1 MSEPKASGQFSRWGP
16 GGIQR
21 ASDATRV
28 SLQAAKTGLP
38 AAQNASDGSPRAAAG
53 GGGTPPADRE
63 AGAAHVLA
71 CHDLVK
77 TYGLRRVV
85 DDVSVRVES
94 GEVVGLLGP
103 NGAGKTT
110 TFRMIVG
117 LIQPDHGTVALDER
131 NLTGLAMHRRAR
143 SGIGYL
149 PQEPSIF
156 RGLSVEEN
164 VLAILEAAP
173 PRGRRE
179 RRERA
184 EALLEEFGLTERRR
198 NLGHSL
204 SGGERR
210 RAEIARALAPDPRFL
225 LLDEPFAA
233 IDPIAVSELQRIVG
247 GLRERGLGVL
257 VTDHSVRETLRVTD
271 RAYII
276 EEGRILFEGTPAELV
291 HSPEVRRAYLGE
303 DFDWQ

>member
-1 MSEPKASGQFSRWGP
+1 MSVSGP
-16 GGIQR
+16 GP
-21 ASDATRV
+21 S
-28 SLQAAKTGLP
+28 
-38 AAQNASDGSPRAAAG
+38 AAQGTGEGTAEIVTGAAG
-53 GGGTPPADRE
+53 APAKDRE
-63 AGAAHVLA
+63 PGAAHVLA

-77 TYGLRRVV
+77 TYGMRRVV
-85 DDVSVRVES
+85 DEVTVRVES

-117 LIQPDHGTVALDER
+117 LIQPDQGTVSLDER

-156 RGLSVEEN
+156 RGLTVEEN
-164 VLAILEAAP
+164 VLAILEQL
-173 PRGRRE
+173 PRMGRRE

-184 EALLEEFGLTERRR
+184 GALLAEFGLTERRR

-247 GLRERGLGVL
+247 GLRDRGLGVL

-291 HSPEVRRAYLGE
+291 RSAEVRRAYLGE

>member
-1 MSEPKASGQFSRWGP
+1 MSVSPGSKQANGVLKVRGLKAGLEPRDVKSGD
-16 GGIQR
+16 R
-21 ASDATRV
+21 ASD
-28 SLQAAKTGLP
+28 
-38 AAQNASDGSPRAAAG
+38 G
-53 GGGTPPADRE
+53 G
-63 AGAAHVLA
+63 HMLA

-77 TYGLRRVV
+77 IYGQRRVV
-85 DDVSVRVES
+85 DEVAIQVKS

-110 TFRMIVG
+110 TFHMMVG
-117 LIQPDHGTVALDER
+117 LIRPDEGSVSLDQQE
-131 NLTGLAMHRRAR
+131 LTGLPMHQRAR

-156 RGLSVEEN
+156 RGLTVEEN
-164 VLAILEAAP
+164 LLAILEHV
-173 PRGRRE
+173 PRLGRRE

-184 EALLEEFGLTERRR
+184 AKLLADFGLSERRH

-210 RAEIARALAPDPRFL
+210 RAEIARALAPEPRFL

-247 GLRERGLGVL
+247 RLRDGGLGVL

-276 EEGRILFEGTPAELV
+276 EDGRILFEGTPAELV
-291 HSPEVRRAYLGE
+291 KSTEVRRAYLGE
-303 DFDWQ
+303 DFEWR

>member
-1 MSEPKASGQFSRWGP
+1 MSVSGP
-16 GGIQR
+16 
-21 ASDATRV
+21 
-28 SLQAAKTGLP
+28 GLP
-38 AAQNASDGSPRAAAG
+38 AGQSAPEGSPQVAAAPAE
-53 GGGTPPADRE
+53 PPATDRE
-63 AGAAHVLA
+63 TGAAHVLA

-77 TYGLRRVV
+77 TYGMRRVV

-117 LIQPDHGTVALDER
+117 LIQPDHGIVSLDER

-156 RGLSVEEN
+156 RGLTVEEN
-164 VLAILEAAP
+164 VLAILEAV
-173 PRGRRE
+173 PRMGRRE

-184 EALLEEFGLTERRR
+184 AALLEEFGLTERRR

-247 GLRERGLGVL
+247 GLRDRGLGVL

-276 EEGRILFEGTPAELV
+276 EEGRILFEGTPGELV
-291 HSPEVRRAYLGE
+291 RSAEVRRAYLGE

>member
-1 MSEPKASGQFSRWGP
+1 MTESAP
-16 GGIQR
+16 GLTAAQ
-21 ASDATRV
+21 DAADGSPRV
-28 SLQAAKTGLP
+28 AARGDGLP
-38 AAQNASDGSPRAAAG
+38 AADP
-53 GGGTPPADRE
+53 E

-77 TYGLRRVV
+77 TYGMRRVV
-85 DDVSVRVES
+85 DEVTVRVES

-117 LIQPDHGTVALDER
+117 LIQPDHGTVSLDER

-156 RGLSVEEN
+156 RGLTVEEN
-164 VLAILEAAP
+164 VLAILEAV
-173 PRGRRE
+173 PRMGRRE

-184 EALLEEFGLTERRR
+184 GALLAEFGLTERRR

-247 GLRERGLGVL
+247 SLRDRGLGVL

-291 HSPEVRRAYLGE
+291 RSPEVRRAYLGE

>member
-1 MSEPKASGQFSRWGP
+1 MSVSGP
-16 GGIQR
+16 GP
-21 ASDATRV
+21 S
-28 SLQAAKTGLP
+28 
-38 AAQNASDGSPRAAAG
+38 AAQSTGEGAAEIVTGAAG
-53 GGGTPPADRE
+53 APARDRE
-63 AGAAHVLA
+63 PGAEHVLA

-77 TYGLRRVV
+77 TYGMRRVV
-85 DDVSVRVES
+85 DEVTVRVES

-117 LIQPDHGTVALDER
+117 LIQPDQGTVSLDER

-156 RGLSVEEN
+156 RGLTVEEN
-164 VLAILEAAP
+164 VLAILEQL
-173 PRGRRE
+173 PRMGRRE

-184 EALLEEFGLTERRR
+184 GALLAEFGLTERRR

-210 RAEIARALAPDPRFL
+210 RAEIARALAPEPRFL

-247 GLRERGLGVL
+247 SLRDRGLGVL

-291 HSPEVRRAYLGE
+291 RSAEVRRAYLGE

>member
-1 MSEPKASGQFSRWGP
+1 MTVSAP
-16 GGIQR
+16 GL
-21 ASDATRV
+21 S
-28 SLQAAKTGLP
+28 AAESAK
-38 AAQNASDGSPRAAAG
+38 DGSPGVAAD
-53 GGGTPPADRE
+53 GGGTPPTDRE

-77 TYGLRRVV
+77 TYGMRRVV

-117 LIQPDHGTVALDER
+117 LIQPDHGDVSLDER

-156 RGLSVEEN
+156 RGLTVEEN
-164 VLAILEAAP
+164 VLAILEAV
-173 PRGRRE
+173 PRMGRRE

-184 EALLEEFGLTERRR
+184 AVLLEEFGLTERRR

-247 GLRERGLGVL
+247 GLRDRGLGVL

-291 HSPEVRRAYLGE
+291 RSPEVRRAYLGE

>member
-1 MSEPKASGQFSRWGP
+1 MTESAP
-16 GGIQR
+16 
-21 ASDATRV
+21 
-28 SLQAAKTGLP
+28 GLP
-38 AAQNASDGSPRAAAG
+38 AAQDAADGSPRVAARG
-53 GGGTPPADRE
+53 DEPPAADPE

-77 TYGLRRVV
+77 TYGMRRVV
-85 DDVSVRVES
+85 DEVTVRVES

-117 LIQPDHGTVALDER
+117 LIQPDHGTVLLDER

-156 RGLSVEEN
+156 RGLTVEEN
-164 VLAILEAAP
+164 VLAILEAV
-173 PRGRRE
+173 PRMGRRE

-184 EALLEEFGLTERRR
+184 GALLAEFGLTERRR

-247 GLRERGLGVL
+247 SLRDRGLGVL

-291 HSPEVRRAYLGE
+291 RSPEVRRAYLGE

>member
-1 MSEPKASGQFSRWGP
+1 MS
-16 GGIQR
+16 
-21 ASDATRV
+21 V
-28 SLQAAKTGLP
+28 SQTELP
-38 AAQNASDGSPRAAAG
+38 AAESAGEGSAEAVARATEA
-53 GGGTPPADRE
+53 PPKARE
-63 AGAAHVLA
+63 PGAAHVLA

-77 TYGLRRVV
+77 TYGMRRVV
-85 DDVSVRVES
+85 DEVTVRVAS

-110 TFRMIVG
+110 TFRMMVG
-117 LIQPDHGTVALDER
+117 LIQPDQGTVALDER

-156 RGLSVEEN
+156 RGLTVEEN
-164 VLAILEAAP
+164 VLAILEQV
-173 PRGRRE
+173 PRMGRRE

-184 EALLEEFGLTERRR
+184 RALLAEFGLTERRR

-247 GLRERGLGVL
+247 SLRDRGLGVL

-276 EEGRILFEGTPAELV
+276 EEGRILFEGTPTELV
-291 HSPEVRRAYLGE
+291 RSPEVRRAYLGE

>member
-1 MSEPKASGQFSRWGP
+1 MSSSAVAE
-16 GGIQR
+16 
-21 ASDATRV
+21 
-28 SLQAAKTGLP
+28 
-38 AAQNASDGSPRAAAG
+38 
-53 GGGTPPADRE
+53 RE
-63 AGAAHVLA
+63 AGSAPAAGATSAAGRPGRGQADLAGQRVLA

-77 TYGLRRVV
+77 AYGARRVV
-85 DDVSVRVES
+85 DEVTIRVAS

-110 TFRMIVG
+110 TFYMMVG
-117 LIQPDHGTVALDER
+117 LVQPDEGSVSLDER
-131 NLTGLAMHRRAR
+131 DLTGLPMHRRAR
-143 SGIGYL
+143 AGIGYL

-156 RGLSVEEN
+156 RGLTVEEN
-164 VLAILEAAP
+164 VLAILEHV
-173 PRGRRE
+173 PRLSRRG

-184 EALLEEFGLTERRR
+184 EALLADFGLSDRRR
-198 NLGHSL
+198 SLGHSL

-210 RAEIARALAPDPRFL
+210 RAEIARALAPDPGFL

-247 GLRERGLGVL
+247 RLRDQGLGVL

-276 EEGRILFEGTPAELV
+276 EDGRILFEGAPAELV
-291 HSPEVRRAYLGE
+291 ESREVRRAYLGE
-303 DFDWQ
+303 DFEWQ

>member
-1 MSEPKASGQFSRWGP
+1 MN
-16 GGIQR
+16 
-21 ASDATRV
+21 ATRV
-28 SLQAAKTGLP
+28 APPPAEAGQP
-38 AAQNASDGSPRAAAG
+38 AAREAGDGSPRSAVRAG
-53 GGGTPPADRE
+53 ETPPADRE

-77 TYGLRRVV
+77 TYGMRRVV
-85 DDVSVRVES
+85 DDVTVRVES

-117 LIQPDHGTVALDER
+117 LIQPDRGTVALDER

-156 RGLSVEEN
+156 RGLTVEEN
-164 VLAILEAAP
+164 VLAILEAV
-173 PRGRRE
+173 PRLGRRE

-247 GLRERGLGVL
+247 GLRDRGLGVL

-291 HSPEVRRAYLGE
+291 RSPDVRRAYLGE
-303 DFDWQ
+303 DFEWQ

>member
-1 MSEPKASGQFSRWGP
+1 MNT
-16 GGIQR
+16 
-21 ASDATRV
+21 TRF
-28 SLQAAKTGLP
+28 ALP
-38 AAQNASDGSPRAAAG
+38 AAEAGQPAAPDARDGSPRAAVRAG
-53 GGGTPPADRE
+53 ETPLADRE
-63 AGAAHVLA
+63 TGPAHVLA

-77 TYGLRRVV
+77 TYGMRRVV
-85 DDVSVRVES
+85 DDVTVRVES

-117 LIQPDHGTVALDER
+117 LIQPDRGTVALDER

-156 RGLSVEEN
+156 RGLTVEEN
-164 VLAILEAAP
+164 VLAILEQV
-173 PRGRRE
+173 PRVGRRE

-247 GLRERGLGVL
+247 GLRDRGLGVL

-291 HSPEVRRAYLGE
+291 RSPDVRRAYLGE
-303 DFDWQ
+303 DFEWQ

>member
-1 MSEPKASGQFSRWGP
+1 MRTGGP
-16 GGIQR
+16 GPAGEYVVN
-21 ASDATRV
+21 V
-28 SLQAAKTGLP
+28 SSSGADGPSGNAVAEREDRLPGRLLTANGQPAKKDPG
-38 AAQNASDGSPRAAAG
+38 AAG
-53 GGGTPPADRE
+53 G
-63 AGAAHVLA
+63 HVLA

-77 TYGLRRVV
+77 SYGQRRVV
-85 DDVSVRVES
+85 DQVTVQVGS

-117 LIQPDHGTVALDER
+117 LIRPDQGAVSLDHR
-131 NLTGLAMHRRAR
+131 DLTGLAMHKRAR

-149 PQEPSIF
+149 AQEPSIF
-156 RGLSVEEN
+156 RGLTVEEN
-164 VLAILEAAP
+164 VLAILEQV
-173 PRGRRE
+173 PRLGRRE

-184 EALLEEFGLTERRR
+184 EALLAEFGLTQRRR

-210 RAEIARALAPDPRFL
+210 RAEIARALAPDPQFL

-247 GLRERGLGVL
+247 RLRDRGLGVL

-276 EEGRILFEGTPAELV
+276 EDGRILFEGTPAELV
-291 HSPEVRRAYLGE
+291 SSAEVRRAYLGE
-303 DFDWQ
+303 DFEWQ

>member
-1 MSEPKASGQFSRWGP
+1 MS
-16 GGIQR
+16 
-21 ASDATRV
+21 V
-28 SLQAAKTGLP
+28 SQAELP
-38 AAQNASDGSPRAAAG
+38 TAQNAG
-53 GGGTPPADRE
+53 GGSAEAVGQAAEAPAKDRE
-63 AGAAHVLA
+63 PGAAHVLA

-77 TYGLRRVV
+77 TYGMRRVV
-85 DDVSVRVES
+85 DEVSVRLES

-156 RGLSVEEN
+156 RGLTVEEN
-164 VLAILEAAP
+164 VLAILEAV
-173 PRGRRE
+173 PRMGRRE

-184 EALLEEFGLTERRR
+184 GALLAEFGLTERRR

-247 GLRERGLGVL
+247 SLRERGLGVL

-291 HSPEVRRAYLGE
+291 RSPEVRRAYLGE

>member
-1 MSEPKASGQFSRWGP
+1 MNVSSSGADAASGNVAAEVED
-16 GGIQR
+16 QR
-21 ASDATRV
+21 QGRLPTANG
-28 SLQAAKTGLP
+28 QPAKKDQDT
-38 AAQNASDGSPRAAAG
+38 AGS
-53 GGGTPPADRE
+53 
-63 AGAAHVLA
+63 HLLA

-77 TYGLRRVV
+77 SYGQRRVV
-85 DDVSVRVES
+85 DQVTVQVGS

-117 LIQPDHGTVALDER
+117 LIQPDQGAVSLDDR
-131 NLTGLAMHRRAR
+131 DLTGLAMHKRAR
-143 SGIGYL
+143 HGIGYL
-149 PQEPSIF
+149 AQEPSIF
-156 RGLSVEEN
+156 RGLTVEEN
-164 VLAILEAAP
+164 VLAILEQV
-173 PRGRRE
+173 PRLGRRE

-184 EALLEEFGLTERRR
+184 EALLAEFGLVERRR

-247 GLRERGLGVL
+247 RLRDRGLGVL

-291 HSPEVRRAYLGE
+291 RSSEVRRAYLGQ
-303 DFDWQ
+303 DFEWQ

>member
-1 MSEPKASGQFSRWGP
+1 MSGSGLSAP
-16 GGIQR
+16 P
-21 ASDATRV
+21 DARE
-28 SLQAAKTGLP
+28 
-38 AAQNASDGSPRAAAG
+38 GSSQVAAA
-53 GGGTPPADRE
+53 TAEPPATDRKT
-63 AGAAHVLA
+63 GAAHVLA

-77 TYGLRRVV
+77 TYGMRRVV
-85 DDVSVRVES
+85 DEVTVRLES

-117 LIQPDHGTVALDER
+117 LIQPDRGTVALDER

-156 RGLSVEEN
+156 RGLTVEEN
-164 VLAILEAAP
+164 VLAILEAV
-173 PRGRRE
+173 PRMGRRA

-184 EALLEEFGLTERRR
+184 GALLEEFGLTERRR

-247 GLRERGLGVL
+247 GLRDRGLGVL

-291 HSPEVRRAYLGE
+291 RSPEVRRAYLGE
-303 DFDWQ
+303 DFDWR

>member
-1 MSEPKASGQFSRWGP
+1 M
-16 GGIQR
+16 
-21 ASDATRV
+21 
-28 SLQAAKTGLP
+28 
-38 AAQNASDGSPRAAAG
+38 
-53 GGGTPPADRE
+53 
-63 AGAAHVLA
+63 
-71 CHDLVK
+71 
-77 TYGLRRVV
+77 RRVV
-85 DDVSVRVES
+85 DEVTVRLES

-117 LIQPDHGTVALDER
+117 LIQPDRGTVALDER

-156 RGLSVEEN
+156 RGLTVEEN
-164 VLAILEAAP
+164 VLAILEAV
-173 PRGRRE
+173 PRMGRRA

-184 EALLEEFGLTERRR
+184 GALLEEFGLTERRR

-247 GLRERGLGVL
+247 GLRDRGLGVL

-291 HSPEVRRAYLGE
+291 RSPEVRRAYLGE
-303 DFDWQ
+303 DFDWR

>member
-1 MSEPKASGQFSRWGP
+1 MSLSASG
-16 GGIQR
+16 
-21 ASDATRV
+21 A
-28 SLQAAKTGLP
+28 P
-38 AAQNASDGSPRAAAG
+38 AASASAAEAAEGPSP
-53 GGGTPPADRE
+53 TPAD
-63 AGAAHVLA
+63 AGAPVGKAEADSPPRHLLA
-71 CHDLVK
+71 CQDLIK
-77 TYGLRRVV
+77 SYGHRRVV
-85 DDVSVRVES
+85 DEVSVQVGS

-117 LIQPDHGTVALDER
+117 LIQPDHGQVSLDDQD
-131 NLTGLAMHRRAR
+131 LTGLAMHRRAR

-156 RGLSVEEN
+156 RGLTVEEN
-164 VLAILEAAP
+164 VLAILEQV
-173 PRGRRE
+173 PRLGRKE
-179 RRERA
+179 RRKRA
-184 EALLEEFGLTERRR
+184 DSLLEEFGLSDRRR

-210 RAEIARALAPDPRFL
+210 RAEIARALAPAPQFL

-247 GLRERGLGVL
+247 RLRDRGLGVL

-276 EEGRILFEGTPAELV
+276 EEGRILFEGTPAALV
-291 HSPEVRRAYLGE
+291 RSPAVRRAYLGE
-303 DFDWQ
+303 DWEWQ

>member
-1 MSEPKASGQFSRWGP
+1 MTESAP
-16 GGIQR
+16 
-21 ASDATRV
+21 
-28 SLQAAKTGLP
+28 GLP
-38 AAQNASDGSPRAAAG
+38 AAQDAADGSPRVAARG
-53 GGGTPPADRE
+53 DGLPAADPE

-77 TYGLRRVV
+77 TYGMRRVV
-85 DDVSVRVES
+85 DEVTVRVES

-117 LIQPDHGTVALDER
+117 LIQPDHGTVSLDER

-156 RGLSVEEN
+156 RGLTVEEN
-164 VLAILEAAP
+164 VLAILEAV
-173 PRGRRE
+173 PRMGRRE

-184 EALLEEFGLTERRR
+184 GALLAEFGLTERRR

-247 GLRERGLGVL
+247 SLRDRGLGVL

-291 HSPEVRRAYLGE
+291 RSPEVRRAYLGE

>member
-1 MSEPKASGQFSRWGP
+1 MSVSGAGP
-16 GGIQR
+16 QV
-21 ASDATRV
+21 AT
-28 SLQAAKTGLP
+28 ATAE
-38 AAQNASDGSPRAAAG
+38 
-53 GGGTPPADRE
+53 PPATDRE
-63 AGAAHVLA
+63 TGSAHVLA

-77 TYGLRRVV
+77 TYGMRRVV
-85 DDVSVRVES
+85 DDVTVRVES

-117 LIQPDHGTVALDER
+117 LIQPDRGTVALDER

-156 RGLSVEEN
+156 RGLTVEEN
-164 VLAILEAAP
+164 VLAILEQV
-173 PRGRRE
+173 PRMGRRE

-184 EALLEEFGLTERRR
+184 EVLLEEFGLTERRR

-247 GLRERGLGVL
+247 GLRDRGLGVL

-291 HSPEVRRAYLGE
+291 RSAEVRRAYLGE

>member
-1 MSEPKASGQFSRWGP
+1 MSPSQP
-16 GGIQR
+16 
-21 ASDATRV
+21 
-28 SLQAAKTGLP
+28 GLP
-38 AAQNASDGSPRAAAG
+38 AARDAGEGSPPVAGDASEAPATDRA
-53 GGGTPPADRE
+53 RE
-63 AGAAHVLA
+63 AAHVLA

-77 TYGLRRVV
+77 SYGLRRVV
-85 DDVSVRVES
+85 DEVTVRVES

-117 LIQPDHGTVALDER
+117 LIQPDHGTVLLDER
-131 NLTGLAMHRRAR
+131 DLTGLAMHRRAR

-156 RGLSVEEN
+156 RGLTVEEN
-164 VLAILEAAP
+164 VLAILEQV
-173 PRGRRE
+173 PRMGRRE

-184 EALLEEFGLTERRR
+184 RALLEEFGLTERRS

-210 RAEIARALAPDPRFL
+210 RAEIARALAPNPRFL

-247 GLRERGLGVL
+247 GLRDRGLGVL

-291 HSPEVRRAYLGE
+291 RSPEVRRAYLGE

>member
-1 MSEPKASGQFSRWGP
+1 MST
-16 GGIQR
+16 
-21 ASDATRV
+21 TRV
-28 SLQAAKTGLP
+28 ALSAAEAGQP
-38 AAQNASDGSPRAAAG
+38 AARDEGDGSPRAAVRAG
-53 GGGTPPADRE
+53 EMSPADRG

-77 TYGLRRVV
+77 TYGMRRVV
-85 DDVSVRVES
+85 DDVTVRVES

-117 LIQPDHGTVALDER
+117 LIQPDQGTVALDER

-156 RGLSVEEN
+156 RGLTVEEN
-164 VLAILEAAP
+164 VLAILEQV
-173 PRGRRE
+173 PRVGRRE

-184 EALLEEFGLTERRR
+184 EALLEEFGLSERRR

-210 RAEIARALAPDPRFL
+210 RAEIARALAPHPRFL

-247 GLRERGLGVL
+247 GLRDRGLGVL

-291 HSPEVRRAYLGE
+291 RSPDVRRAYLGE
-303 DFDWQ
+303 DFEWQ

>member
-1 MSEPKASGQFSRWGP
+1 MSVSAS
-16 GGIQR
+16 
-21 ASDATRV
+21 
-28 SLQAAKTGLP
+28 GLP
-38 AAQNASDGSPRAAAG
+38 APPKAGDPSPDASPAAAG
-53 GGGTPPADRE
+53 PPATGQESD
-63 AGAAHVLA
+63 AGHVLA
-71 CHDLVK
+71 CQDLIK
-77 TYGLRRVV
+77 TYGMRRVV
-85 DDVSVRVES
+85 DEVTVRVGS

-117 LIQPDHGTVALDER
+117 LIQPDHGTVLLDDR
-131 NLTGLAMHRRAR
+131 DLTGLAMHRRAR

-156 RGLSVEEN
+156 RGLTVEEN
-164 VLAILEAAP
+164 VLAILEQV
-173 PRGRRE
+173 PRMGRRE

-184 EALLEEFGLTERRR
+184 RVLLDEFGLTERRR

-247 GLRERGLGVL
+247 SLRDRGLGVL

-276 EEGRILFEGTPAELV
+276 EEGQILFEGTPAELV
-291 HSPEVRRAYLGE
+291 RSPEVRRAYLGE
-303 DFDWQ
+303 DFEWQ

>member
-1 MSEPKASGQFSRWGP
+1 MSVSGP
-16 GGIQR
+16 GP
-21 ASDATRV
+21 S
-28 SLQAAKTGLP
+28 
-38 AAQNASDGSPRAAAG
+38 AAQSTGEGAAEIVTGAAG
-53 GGGTPPADRE
+53 APARDRE
-63 AGAAHVLA
+63 PGAEHVLA

-77 TYGLRRVV
+77 TYGMRRVV
-85 DDVSVRVES
+85 DEVTVRVES

-117 LIQPDHGTVALDER
+117 LIQPDQGTVSLDER

-156 RGLSVEEN
+156 RGLTVEEN
-164 VLAILEAAP
+164 VLAILEQL
-173 PRGRRE
+173 PRMGRRE

-184 EALLEEFGLTERRR
+184 GALLAEFGLTERRR

-247 GLRERGLGVL
+247 SLRDRGLGVL

-291 HSPEVRRAYLGE
+291 RSAEVRRAYLGE

>member
-1 MSEPKASGQFSRWGP
+1 MAAGASEISVTDQSP
-16 GGIQR
+16 
-21 ASDATRV
+21 DAT
-28 SLQAAKTGLP
+28 
-38 AAQNASDGSPRAAAG
+38 
-53 GGGTPPADRE
+53 
-63 AGAAHVLA
+63 HVLA

-77 TYGLRRVV
+77 TYGMRRVV
-85 DDVSVRVES
+85 DEVTVRVES

-117 LIQPDHGTVALDER
+117 LIQPDHGAVSLDER

-156 RGLSVEEN
+156 RGLTVEEN
-164 VLAILEAAP
+164 VLAILEQV
-173 PRGRRE
+173 PRMGRRE

-184 EALLEEFGLTERRR
+184 RELLEEFGLTERRR
-198 NLGHSL
+198 NLAHSL

-247 GLRERGLGVL
+247 SLRDRGLGVL

-291 HSPEVRRAYLGE
+291 RSPEVRRAYLGE

>member
-1 MSEPKASGQFSRWGP
+1 MSVSGP
-16 GGIQR
+16 GP
-21 ASDATRV
+21 S
-28 SLQAAKTGLP
+28 
-38 AAQNASDGSPRAAAG
+38 AAQGTGAGTAEIVTGAAG
-53 GGGTPPADRE
+53 APAKDRE
-63 AGAAHVLA
+63 PGVAHVLA

-77 TYGLRRVV
+77 TYGMRRVV
-85 DDVSVRVES
+85 DEVTVRVES

-117 LIQPDHGTVALDER
+117 LIQPDQGTVSLDER

-156 RGLSVEEN
+156 RGLTVEEN
-164 VLAILEAAP
+164 VLAILEQL
-173 PRGRRE
+173 PRMGRRE

-184 EALLEEFGLTERRR
+184 GALLAEFGLTERRR

-247 GLRERGLGVL
+247 GLRDRGLGVL

-291 HSPEVRRAYLGE
+291 RSAEVRRAYLGE

>member
-1 MSEPKASGQFSRWGP
+1 MTP
-16 GGIQR
+16 
-21 ASDATRV
+21 
-28 SLQAAKTGLP
+28 
-38 AAQNASDGSPRAAAG
+38 PRAEPEEAAEH
-53 GGGTPPADRE
+53 R
-63 AGAAHVLA
+63 LA
-71 CHDLVK
+71 CRDLIK
-77 TYGLRRVV
+77 SYGVRRVV
-85 DDVSVRVES
+85 DEVTVRVES

-117 LIQPDHGTVALDER
+117 LIQPDHGAVFLDDR
-131 NLTGLAMHRRAR
+131 DLTGLAMHRRAR
-143 SGIGYL
+143 AGIGYL

-156 RGLSVEEN
+156 RGLTVEEN
-164 VLAILEAAP
+164 VLAILEHV
-173 PRGRRE
+173 PRMGRKE
-179 RRERA
+179 RRERTTT
-184 EALLEEFGLTERRR
+184 LLEEFGLSERRR

-247 GLRERGLGVL
+247 RLRNRGLGVL

-276 EEGRILFEGTPAELV
+276 EEGRILFEGTPADLV
-291 HSPEVRRAYLGE
+291 RSPDVRRAYLGE
-303 DFDWQ
+303 DFEWQ

>member
-1 MSEPKASGQFSRWGP
+1 MRTGGP
-16 GGIQR
+16 GPAGEHVVN
-21 ASDATRV
+21 V
-28 SLQAAKTGLP
+28 SSSGTGGSSGNVVAEREDRLPGRLPTANGQPAKEDPGV
-38 AAQNASDGSPRAAAG
+38 AEG
-53 GGGTPPADRE
+53 
-63 AGAAHVLA
+63 HVLA

-77 TYGLRRVV
+77 SYGQRRVV
-85 DDVSVRVES
+85 DQVTVQVGS

-117 LIQPDHGTVALDER
+117 LIRPDQGAVSLDHR
-131 NLTGLAMHRRAR
+131 DLTGLAMHKRAR

-149 PQEPSIF
+149 AQEPSIF
-156 RGLSVEEN
+156 RGLTVEEN
-164 VLAILEAAP
+164 VLAILEQV
-173 PRGRRE
+173 PRLGRRE

-184 EALLEEFGLTERRR
+184 EALLAEFGLAERRR

-210 RAEIARALAPDPRFL
+210 RAEIARALAPDPQFL

-247 GLRERGLGVL
+247 RLRDRGLGVL

-276 EEGRILFEGTPAELV
+276 ENGRILFEGTPAELV
-291 HSPEVRRAYLGE
+291 SSAEVRRAYLGE
-303 DFDWQ
+303 DFEWQ

>member
-1 MSEPKASGQFSRWGP
+1 MS
-16 GGIQR
+16 
-21 ASDATRV
+21 
-28 SLQAAKTGLP
+28 AADP
-38 AAQNASDGSPRAAAG
+38 
-53 GGGTPPADRE
+53 E

-77 TYGLRRVV
+77 TYGMRRVV
-85 DDVSVRVES
+85 DEVTVRVES

-117 LIQPDHGTVALDER
+117 LIQPDHGTVSLDER

-156 RGLSVEEN
+156 RGLTVEEN
-164 VLAILEAAP
+164 VLAILEAV
-173 PRGRRE
+173 PRMGRRE

-184 EALLEEFGLTERRR
+184 GALLAEFGLTERRR

-247 GLRERGLGVL
+247 SLRDRGLGVL

-291 HSPEVRRAYLGE
+291 RSPEVRRAYLGE

>member
-1 MSEPKASGQFSRWGP
+1 MSVSGP
-16 GGIQR
+16 G
-21 ASDATRV
+21 
-28 SLQAAKTGLP
+28 LQVAAVT
-38 AAQNASDGSPRAAAG
+38 AE
-53 GGGTPPADRE
+53 PPATDR
-63 AGAAHVLA
+63 ATGAAHVLA
-71 CHDLVK
+71 CHELVK

-164 VLAILEAAP
+164 VLAILEAV
-173 PRGRRE
+173 PRMGRRE

-291 HSPEVRRAYLGE
+291 CSPEVRRAYLGE
-303 DFDWQ
+303 DFDWE

>member
-1 MSEPKASGQFSRWGP
+1 M
-16 GGIQR
+16 
-21 ASDATRV
+21 
-28 SLQAAKTGLP
+28 
-38 AAQNASDGSPRAAAG
+38 
-53 GGGTPPADRE
+53 
-63 AGAAHVLA
+63 
-71 CHDLVK
+71 
-77 TYGLRRVV
+77 RRVV

-117 LIQPDHGTVALDER
+117 LIQPDHGDVSLDER

-156 RGLSVEEN
+156 RGLTVEEN
-164 VLAILEAAP
+164 VLAILEQV
-173 PRGRRE
+173 PRMGRRE

-184 EALLEEFGLTERRR
+184 AVLLEEFGLTERRR

-247 GLRERGLGVL
+247 GLRDRGLGVL

-291 HSPEVRRAYLGE
+291 RSPEVRRAYLGE

>member
-1 MSEPKASGQFSRWGP
+1 MSQPVLSAAQEAG
-16 GGIQR
+16 R
-21 ASDATRV
+21 ASSRVAEAASETAATD
-28 SLQAAKTGLP
+28 Q
-38 AAQNASDGSPRAAAG
+38 SP
-53 GGGTPPADRE
+53 
-63 AGAAHVLA
+63 GATHVLA

-77 TYGLRRVV
+77 TYGMRRVV
-85 DDVSVRVES
+85 DEVTVRVES

-117 LIQPDHGTVALDER
+117 LIQPDYGAVSLDER

-156 RGLSVEEN
+156 RGLTVEEN
-164 VLAILEAAP
+164 VLAILEQV
-173 PRGRRE
+173 PRMGRRE

-184 EALLEEFGLTERRR
+184 RELLEEFGLTERRR
-198 NLGHSL
+198 NLAHSL

-247 GLRERGLGVL
+247 GLRDRGLGVL

-291 HSPEVRRAYLGE
+291 RSPEVRRAYLGE

>member
-1 MSEPKASGQFSRWGP
+1 MTESAP
-16 GGIQR
+16 
-21 ASDATRV
+21 
-28 SLQAAKTGLP
+28 GLP
-38 AAQNASDGSPRAAAG
+38 AAQDAADGSPRVAARGDELSA
-53 GGGTPPADRE
+53 ADPE

-77 TYGLRRVV
+77 TYGMRRVV
-85 DDVSVRVES
+85 DEVTVRVES

-117 LIQPDHGTVALDER
+117 LIQPDHGTVSLDER

-156 RGLSVEEN
+156 RGLTVEEN
-164 VLAILEAAP
+164 VLAILEAV
-173 PRGRRE
+173 PRMGRRE

-184 EALLEEFGLTERRR
+184 GALLAEFGLTERRR

-247 GLRERGLGVL
+247 SLRDRGLGVL

-291 HSPEVRRAYLGE
+291 RSPEVRRAYLGE